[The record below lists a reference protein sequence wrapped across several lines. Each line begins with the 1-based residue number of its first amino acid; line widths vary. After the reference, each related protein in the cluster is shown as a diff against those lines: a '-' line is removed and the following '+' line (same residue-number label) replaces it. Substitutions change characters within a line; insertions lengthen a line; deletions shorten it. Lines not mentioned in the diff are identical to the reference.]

1 VKDTHFLQHPLSI
14 LTLVYLIIFSFFLSH
29 YLFQATRTLSTEGDS
44 LAYHIP
50 IARNHLQLT
59 FSNLETAEQPL
70 NSLLYYYPAASHLI
84 LSLFLLISQPHF
96 FNLVGVLL
104 LFISTFAVGRELKLC
119 SFQALIPAVVI
130 ATFTSVHR
138 LVLTQKIDIYLA
150 VWCITSLLFLL
161 QIERGKKVFLPLGIS
176 LGMLIGTKYT
186 GPVLALLLII
196 AFHPIWKKLHH
207 PKNLFSILIP
217 IIVLGTSWY
226 VRNFMER
233 GDFLFPASHPNIH
246 LSQLHAYQIMLNP
259 TTTFSFFSAL
269 NSEFSVWPIVLMFIL
284 SLTLLKKIA
293 LDRNEKR
300 LLFLSIAGLCLYLV
314 SPSAAI
320 NVISDLRYSIPAFAA
335 VVLLSFKLAKKHE
348 QFIIL
353 SCISLIPI
361 LGNLSLNFS
370 HHPKLI
376 LLTLCIWIIV
386 IRLISRSTHFNSNH
400 YN

>member
-1 VKDTHFLQHPLSI
+1 MNDTHFLKHPLHL

-29 YLFQATRTLSTEGDS
+29 YLLQSTRNLPTEGDS

-59 FSNLETAEQPL
+59 FSNLEIPDQPL

-84 LSLFLLISQPHF
+84 LSLFLLISQPNF
-96 FNLVGVLL
+96 FNLAGVLL
-104 LFISTFAVGRELKLC
+104 LFISSFTVARELKF
-119 SFQALIPAVVI
+119 SSSQAVIPAVVI
-130 ATFTSVHR
+130 TTFTSVHR
-138 LVLTQKIDIYLA
+138 LVLSQKIDIYLA
-150 VWCITSLLFLL
+150 VWCIASLIFLL

-186 GPVLALLLII
+186 GPVFALLLLI
-196 AFHPIWKKLHH
+196 AFHPIWKKLLH

-259 TTTFSFFSAL
+259 TTSFSFFSAL
-269 NSEFSVWPIVLMFIL
+269 NSEFSFWPIVLIFIL
-284 SLTLLKKIA
+284 TLTLLKKITLGLA
-293 LDRNEKR
+293 EKR
-300 LLFLSIAGLCLYLV
+300 LLFLSVAGLCLYLV

-320 NVISDLRYSIPAFAA
+320 NVVSDLRYSIPAFAS
-335 VVLLSFKLAKKHE
+335 VVLLSFKLAKKYDH
-348 QFIIL
+348 FILL
-353 SCISLIPI
+353 SCVSLIPI
-361 LGNLSLNFS
+361 LGNLTLSLS
-370 HHPKLI
+370 HHPKI
-376 LLTLCIWIIV
+376 SASLTLWWAIFIAF
-386 IRLISRSTHFNSNH
+386 LSQRSHKRWLDR
-400 YN
+400 

>member
-1 VKDTHFLQHPLSI
+1 MKDTHFLKHPLRI
-14 LTLVYLIIFSFFLSH
+14 LTLVYLIIFSFFLSY
-29 YLFQATRTLSTEGDS
+29 YLLQATRTLPAEGDS

-59 FSNLETAEQPL
+59 FSNLETPDQPL

-84 LSLFLLISQPHF
+84 LSLFLLISQPNF
-96 FNLVGVLL
+96 FNLSGVLL
-104 LFISTFAVGRELKLC
+104 LFISSFAVARELKL
-119 SFQALIPAVVI
+119 SSAQAVIPAVVI
-130 ATFTSVHR
+130 TTFTSVHR

-161 QIERGKKVFLPLGIS
+161 QIERGKKVCLSLGIS

-186 GPVLALLLII
+186 GPIFALLLLI
-196 AFHPIWKKLHH
+196 AFHPIWKKLLH

-233 GDFLFPASHPNIH
+233 GDFLFPASHPDIH

-259 TTTFSFFSAL
+259 TTTISFFSAL
-269 NSEFSVWPIVLMFIL
+269 NSEFSFWPIVLIFIL
-284 SLTLLKKIA
+284 TLTLLKKITFDLA
-293 LDRNEKR
+293 EKR
-300 LLFLSIAGLCLYLV
+300 LLFLSVTGLSVYLI

-320 NVISDLRYSIPAFAA
+320 NVISDLRYSIPAFAI
-335 VVLLSFKLAKKHE
+335 VVLLSFKLAKKYD
-348 QFIIL
+348 QFILL

-376 LLTLCIWIIV
+376 LLMSLWWIFAIT
-386 IRLISRSTHFNSNH
+386 LISHFLPKKKMA
-400 YN
+400 